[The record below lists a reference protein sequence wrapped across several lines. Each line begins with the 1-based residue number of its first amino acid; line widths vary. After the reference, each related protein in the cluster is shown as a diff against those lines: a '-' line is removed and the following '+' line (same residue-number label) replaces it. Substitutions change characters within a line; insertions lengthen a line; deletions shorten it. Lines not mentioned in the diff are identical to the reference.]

1 MKYAASLAGQ
11 LVAPVTL
18 AIRSALLVLGL
29 SVRVPQTTVFATW
42 IAPSDAPVIDAG
54 AVEVFSGRVVGA
66 VRRAGPAN
74 PDLP

>member
-1 MKYAASLAGQ
+1 MAAPVKYAASLAGQ

-42 IAPSDAPVIDAG
+42 IALSDAP
-54 AVEVFSGRVVGA
+54 
-66 VRRAGPAN
+66 
-74 PDLP
+74 